1 MYVHPS
7 VGMHV
12 RETHQLDSCIFSLY
26 PLSILFPDL
35 KNNIYIFLIF
45 LWRYIHI
52 FMVDHRSTSLP
63 ECWPTEYKAPEPS
76 VVVYFCSVLFTPIL
90 FYLLYKYS
98 LLSVFSNVLFTLQ
111 NSPINPAFDW
121 KKNTYS
127 CQRSWRVSEI
137 IFVQFRAPLDIQ
149 WRAQGG
155 AKGPCP
161 PPNRKVRGP
170 MYHLAPPIRGT

>member
-1 MYVHPS
+1 
-7 VGMHV
+7 
-12 RETHQLDSCIFSLY
+12 
-26 PLSILFPDL
+26 
-35 KNNIYIFLIF
+35 
-45 LWRYIHI
+45 
-52 FMVDHRSTSLP
+52 MVDHRSTSLP

-76 VVVYFCSVLFTPIL
+76 LVVYFCSVLFTPIL

-170 MYHLAPPIRGT
+170 MYHLAPPHSGHIRFFFVDTHNTLLFIVYLFTRVGNSHVTTFSNMVCFFF